1 MKCSVESVRMRLCL
15 QLDANCYRL
24 HQTSRAGREVPF
36 GAVLSIPL
44 AVKPL
49 AATAWSSDAAGTAI
63 DMAECAES
71 GRCNSGFLACTSLEA
86 DDFEES
92 ECLLAS
98 AAAREF
104 CFCFCFLLTD
114 FAFEGILL
122 LVAGC
127 DVFCG
132 VLASVCWVGQ
142 EVSDTLDSDSDSAG
156 PAS

>member
-1 MKCSVESVRMRLCL
+1 M
-15 QLDANCYRL
+15 
-24 HQTSRAGREVPF
+24 
-36 GAVLSIPL
+36 LSIPL
-44 AVKPL
+44 AEKPL

-63 DMAECAES
+63 DLPECAES
-71 GRCNSGFLACTSLEA
+71 RHCTSGFSACTSLEA

-92 ECLLAS
+92 ECRLAS

-127 DVFCG
+127 DVFWG
-132 VLASVCWVGQ
+132 LLASVCWVGQ
-142 EVSDTLDSDSDSAG
+142 EVTDTLDSDSDSAG